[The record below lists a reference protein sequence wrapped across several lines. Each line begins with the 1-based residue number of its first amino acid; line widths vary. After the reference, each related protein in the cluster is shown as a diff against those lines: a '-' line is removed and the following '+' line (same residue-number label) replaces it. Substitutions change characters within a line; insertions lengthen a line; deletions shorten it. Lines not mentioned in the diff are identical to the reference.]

1 MLRNPGWRQHRGNR
15 IDLMNIPTLSPA
27 WVAIV
32 LIFFVVPPADAAER
46 LLYNR
51 DIRPLLSDKCFFC
64 HGPDAQKREAK
75 LRLDVR
81 ESATTDG
88 AIVPGNP
95 EKSKLLARIT
105 TTDPDD
111 HMPPAKAKLRSFTPA
126 EVALLRRWIAEGAEY
141 QAHWAFVA
149 PTPTA
154 VPAVTMELA
163 ASGSPAPPKPAA
175 VPAPTAID
183 AFVWR
188 ELQRRGLRP
197 QPEADRATLLRRVSF
212 DLTGLPPTPEEIE
225 AFSRDTEPQ
234 AYERVVDRLLQSE
247 RYGERMA
254 VDWLDLARYAD
265 SYGFQVDREREMWPW
280 RDWVVR
286 SFNQNLPFNQFI
298 TAQIAGDLLPNPT
311 DEQILATA
319 FSRLHQQETEGGS
332 VEEEYRVEY
341 VADRVQTF
349 ATAFLGLTFECARC
363 HDHKFDPV
371 TQKEYYGLFSFFQ
384 NIDEAGL
391 YSYFT
396 PSVPTPA
403 HMMLDGATKEK
414 LAALQQKIATAERQT
429 ADLRTAS
436 GTAFAAWLK
445 ARPTELKLPGEL
457 ARYTFDTLEKGNKF
471 TNAVGGTN
479 ASALV
484 ATLVGENKL
493 IPGKHGNAVEFTG
506 DDPVNLALGNFQRHE
521 PFSVALWL
529 RTPDVK
535 DRAVIFHRSQA
546 WTDAGSRGYEL
557 LLEDGRLKWSL
568 IHFWPGNAISIQA
581 RALVPTN
588 TWTHV
593 VVTYDGSSRADGLRL
608 FVNGQAA
615 AVAVVRDHLTKNI
628 TRGGHENISLAE
640 RMRDRGF
647 KGGAID
653 DFRVF
658 GRALTPL
665 EALAAHDDASALAL
679 LAKSEATLT
688 ASERALLQDYFL
700 ATEDADF
707 QKQLTALKT
716 VRGELSQLAD
726 GAKEIMVMRELPQ
739 PKKSY
744 VLFRGEYNQR
754 RDEVPAVTPAAL
766 SQWPASA
773 PHNRLGLAQWL
784 TAPEHPLTARV
795 TVNRFWQNIFGRGLV
810 KTAED
815 FGSQGARPLYPEVL
829 DWLAL
834 KFIASGWDAK
844 ALLKAIVTT
853 HTYRQRSVADATTM
867 ADDPDNELLAR
878 GPRFRLPAEMIRDNA
893 LAAAGLL
900 KHQLG
905 GPPVN
910 PYEMSESFKPANA
923 SGGDGALRRSLYT
936 NWRRTGPPPAMLAFD
951 APRRAVCSA
960 RRERTDSP
968 LQALILLNGVQYVE
982 AARALGESLHREA
995 KGDVTAMIER
1005 GFLRCHSRK
1014 PDARETTILR
1024 KLYATQLEHFQAAP
1038 AEAAQFLKI
1047 GNVKRDEKIPAPEA
1061 AAATVLAQA
1070 LLNHDGCV
1078 VKR

>member
-1 MLRNPGWRQHRGNR
+1 
-15 IDLMNIPTLSPA
+15 MNIPTTLHA
-27 WVAIV
+27 LIAVV
-32 LIFFVVPPADAAER
+32 LGLLFAPPASGAER

-81 ESATTDG
+81 ASATADG
-88 AIVPGNP
+88 AIVPGKP
-95 EKSKLLARIT
+95 DQSKLLARIT

-149 PTPTA
+149 PAPTA
-154 VPAVTMELA
+154 IPAVTMELA
-163 ASGSPAPPKPAA
+163 ATTSPAPSKTPSI
-175 VPAPTAID
+175 PAPTAID

-188 ELQRRGLRP
+188 ELERRGLRP
-197 QPEADRATLLRRVSF
+197 QPEADRATLLRRVTF

-225 AFSRDTEPQ
+225 AFARDTAPQ

-254 VDWLDLARYAD
+254 VDWLDVARYAD

-286 SFNQNLPFNQFI
+286 AFNQNLPFNQFI

-403 HMMLDGATKEK
+403 HRLMEGAAKEK
-414 LAALQQKIATAERQT
+414 LAALQTKIAGAERQT
-429 ADLRTAS
+429 TDLRAAS
-436 GTAFAAWLK
+436 GPAFPAWLK
-445 ARPTELKLPGEL
+445 ARPAELKLPGEI

-471 TNAVGGTN
+471 TNALGGTN
-479 ASALV
+479 AVALA
-484 ATLVGENKL
+484 ATLVGDNKL
-493 IPGKHGNAVEFTG
+493 VPGKLGNAVQFTG

-546 WTDAGSRGYEL
+546 CTDAGSRGYEL

-581 RALVPTN
+581 RASVPTN

-608 FVNGQAA
+608 FVNGQPAA
-615 AVAVVRDHLTKNI
+615 ADVVKDHLTKNI
-628 TRGGHENISLAE
+628 TGGGHDNISLAE

-653 DFRVF
+653 EFRVF
-658 GRALTPL
+658 GRSLTAL
-665 EALAAHDDASALAL
+665 EALAAHDDVAARTLF
-679 LAKSEATLT
+679 AKPEATLT
-688 ASERALLQDYFL
+688 AAERTLLQDYVL

-707 QKQLTALKT
+707 QRQLTALKA
-716 VRGELSQLAD
+716 VRGELSQFAD
-726 GAKEIMVMRELPQ
+726 GVKEIMVMRELPQ

-766 SQWPASA
+766 SAWPAGA
-773 PHNRLGLAQWL
+773 PRKRLGLAQWL

-815 FGSQGARPLYPEVL
+815 FGSQGARPLHPEVL

-834 KFIASGWDAK
+834 KFIASGWDTK

-878 GPRFRLPAEMIRDNA
+878 GPRFRLSAEMIRDNA

-982 AARALGESLHREA
+982 AARALGEALHREA
-995 KGDVTAMIER
+995 KGDVTMMIER
-1005 GFLRCHSRK
+1005 GFLRCLSRK
-1014 PDARETTILR
+1014 PDARETTILG
-1024 KLYATQLEHFQAAP
+1024 KLYATQRDHFQAAP
-1038 AEAAQFLKI
+1038 AEAGLLLKI
-1047 GNVKRDEKIPAPEA
+1047 GNTKRDEKIPAPEA